1 MSSNKEVNIMF
12 SYDNIG
18 GKIKKWATWIFTA
31 EAIIAILAGIIL
43 MNEHVLI
50 GLLVVV
56 LGPIVA
62 WISSWLLYGYGQL
75 IENSDIIA
83 EEHKRA
89 NEKYEKVV
97 AKNSARQQKHFAEKQ
112 AKRREMAKAIIA
124 NPDMDE
130 DVFIDIICPNCKT
143 ELSYTKGQLQMEE
156 GVVCPICDTAIS
168 L

>member
-1 MSSNKEVNIMF
+1 MF

-18 GKIKKWATWIFTA
+18 SKIKSWAMWIFTA
-31 EAIIAILAGIIL
+31 EAIISILVGIIL
-43 MNEHVLI
+43 MNEIVLI
-50 GLLVVV
+50 GLLVAV

-62 WISSWLLYGYGQL
+62 WISSWCLYGYGQL

-83 EEHKRA
+83 EEHRRV

-97 AKNSARQQKHFAEKQ
+97 AKNKAREQKQFAEKQ
-112 AKRREMAKAIIA
+112 AKHREVAKAIIA

-130 DVFIDIICPNCKT
+130 DVFIDIVCPNCKA
-143 ELSYTKGQLQMEE
+143 ELSYTKGQLQTEE
-156 GVVCPICDTAIS
+156 RVACPICDAAIS